1 MMQLLTPRKKF
12 LKALGYLSTFD
23 RPPEVDEQIQM
34 HADTLYHRM
43 LAQEE
48 AIQKAKTEGL
58 PIPIFPPLLSSKGVK
73 SSTQIPQADNK
84 TEPSQLKTSVQ
95 KGMKKR
101 LEGLNE
107 EERLVEERAIKAE
120 IQAAEQVAGRL
131 GSIYAEQ
138 DEERKKRKEQGRETI
153 SDKFFSVF
161 RAR

>member
-1 MMQLLTPRKKF
+1 MIHLLTPSKKF

-43 LAQEE
+43 LAQEG
-48 AIQKAKTEGL
+48 AIEKAKAEGL
-58 PIPIFPPLLSSKGVK
+58 PVPSFPPLLSNAGK
-73 SSTQIPQADNK
+73 STTQIPQPDNK
-84 TEPSQLKTSVQ
+84 TKPSELKASVQ
-95 KGMKKR
+95 TGMKKR

-153 SDKFFSVF
+153 ADKFFSIF